1 MDKLELILSIIGTL
15 LIVVDFF
22 ILGNIEKE
30 NKRLL
35 IENQKLKKIIEN
47 KGV

>member
-1 MDKLELILSIIGTL
+1 MEVLLSVLASILII
-15 LIVVDFF
+15 VDFF
-22 ILGNIEKE
+22 ILGKTEKE
-30 NKRLL
+30 NRRLL